1 MRRLLFVVAI
11 AVGLAALI
19 TATALATGPGGWD
32 HLGNGGS
39 AALSALNGHVNA
51 LNSDNPGILYVGGS
65 FTDAGGK
72 PNADYLAQWNG
83 TAWSAVNGS
92 ATLNGRVDAI
102 AYHAGKVYV
111 GGEFTDVGGD
121 TNRDF
126 LAVWNGT
133 SWASPCTGGTANPI
147 TAQVAALQIIG
158 NTLYVGGSFANGSRH
173 RIRRLPGRL

>member
-11 AVGLAALI
+11 AVGLAALL
-19 TATALATGPGGWD
+19 TATALAIGPGGWD

-39 AALSALNGHVNA
+39 PALSALNGHVNA

-72 PNADYLAQWNG
+72 PNADRLAKWDG
-83 TAWSAVNGS
+83 TTWSAVNGS

-126 LAVWNGT
+126 LAVWTGT
-133 SWASPCTGGTANPI
+133 SWASPCTGTAPADASCI
-147 TAQVAALQIIG
+147 PPLPAAI
-158 NTLYVGGSFANGSRH
+158 S
-173 RIRRLPGRL
+173 